1 VLHDNY
7 SAVRHEK
14 SFINENNSK
23 DLLPRAITNV
33 DLQILDCDLLST
45 VKNQIN

>member
-1 VLHDNY
+1 MTTT
-7 SAVRHEK
+7 VRHEK

-23 DLLPRAITNV
+23 DLLPRAIAND

-45 VKNQIN
+45 VMLRIR

>member
-1 VLHDNY
+1 MITLTSIIHQ
-7 SAVRHEK
+7 EK
-14 SFINENNSK
+14 SFINENSTK
-23 DLLPRAITNV
+23 DLLPRAIANV